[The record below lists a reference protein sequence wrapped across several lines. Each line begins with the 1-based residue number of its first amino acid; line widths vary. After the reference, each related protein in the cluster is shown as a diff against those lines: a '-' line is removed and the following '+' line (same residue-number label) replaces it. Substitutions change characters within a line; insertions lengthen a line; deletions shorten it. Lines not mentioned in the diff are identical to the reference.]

1 MMHALEPLADLPGV
15 ELVMLATKDGVPIA
29 SCGKR
34 SQAEEGTASLD
45 DSGLGGGD
53 EALAAM
59 ALSWLGE
66 LQSSTS
72 PLGWGDAERV
82 LLRCARGSLVM
93 QRCRG
98 AVMVLWLAPGVASED
113 IRLPMAGAVARIE
126 RSSRPTP
133 QAEASG
139 APNPPGAL
147 PSSGAAAADQESF
160 ESSQPHQ
167 EKA

>member
-1 MMHALEPLADLPGV
+1 MMQALKPLSAQPGV
-15 ELVMLATKDGVPIA
+15 ELVMLSTVDGVPIA

-34 SQAEEGTASLD
+34 SDEGCQDPLAGDRGVGND
-45 DSGLGGGD
+45 D
-53 EALAAM
+53 ALAAM

-82 LLRCARGSLVM
+82 LLRCARGSLIL

-98 AVMVLWLAPGVASED
+98 AVLVIQLAPGVSSEE

-126 RSSRPTP
+126 RSTLSNS
-133 QAEASG
+133 QAPSPASID
-139 APNPPGAL
+139 PPGAL
-147 PSSGAAAADQESF
+147 PSSGNAASDQDPSKPTET
-160 ESSQPHQ
+160 HQ